1 MYNDQRRARLR
12 RLVLVQENLV
22 QLQQLFGIFSLT
34 PLYCIYWLPVCEN
47 HLDLMELC
55 NIADI
60 LERLELL
67 ETT

>member
-1 MYNDQRRARLR
+1 M
-12 RLVLVQENLV
+12 VQENLV

-34 PLYCIYWLPVCEN
+34 PFYCIYWLPVCEN

-55 NIADI
+55 NIADV